1 MVDTVA
7 EKSDRTTHYAE
18 GSLSLAGTVMLGTG
32 VMIGAGIFALTG
44 QMAEMTGALFP
55 LAFLAAAVI
64 VGFSAYSYIK
74 ISNAYPSAGGI
85 GMYLHKAY
93 GDRLPTA
100 FNALLMYFS
109 MVIAQSFL
117 ARTFGSY
124 TMQFFGGDESGRMV
138 PILGV
143 ALILTAFVLNLLGN
157 RLIQGVAGFIGLL
170 KIGGI
175 LIFGIVGVALADSL
189 AVDFGKAGDAGS
201 FGNFLGATALGI
213 LAFKG
218 FTTITN
224 SGSEVIEPH
233 RNVGRAI
240 VISIATCVVI
250 YTFVGFAVAS
260 NLTLEEIIATR
271 DYSLAAAARPALGEY
286 GVWFT
291 IVVAMTATA
300 GGILASIFAVSRML
314 AMLTEMKLVP
324 HSHFGMP
331 GSIQKHTLVYT
342 VVLGLVLTA
351 FFDLSR
357 IAALGIVFYLIMDI
371 AIHWGVLRYLLH
383 DVRATRWIPATAIL
397 LDLLVL
403 GGFVWVKLNTDP
415 FVIGVAVATM
425 IVIALG
431 EQFYLQSASR
441 RDAMNQE
448 THKKKQGHTP

>member
-1 MVDTVA
+1 MASQDND
-7 EKSDRTTHYAE
+7 DRTTHYNKD
-18 GSLSLAGTVMLGTG
+18 SLTLGGTVMLGTG

-44 QMAEMTGALFP
+44 QMAQMTGALFP
-55 LAFLAAAVI
+55 LAFMAAAVI
-64 VGFSAYSYIK
+64 VGFSAYSYVK

-117 ARTFGSY
+117 ARTFGAY
-124 TMQFFGGDESGRMV
+124 TMQFVGGDESGQMV

-143 ALILTAFVLNLLGN
+143 ALILAAFLINLSGN
-157 RLIQGVAGFIGLL
+157 RMIQQVAFFIGVL

-175 LIFGIVGVALADSL
+175 LIFGLVGVGIADSV
-189 AVDFGKAGDAGS
+189 AVDFSSPGEAGTV
-201 FGNFLGATALGI
+201 GNFLGATALGI

-224 SGSEVIEPH
+224 SGSEVKDPT

-240 VISIATCVVI
+240 VISIAVCVVI
-250 YTFVGFAVAS
+250 YALVGFAVAS
-260 NLTLEEIIATR
+260 NLSLAEIIETR

-291 IVVAMTATA
+291 IVIAMMATA

-342 VVLGLVLTA
+342 VVLGLILTA

-371 AIHWGVLRYLLH
+371 AIHWGVLRYLKE
-383 DVRATRWIPATAIL
+383 DVNAKAWVPVAAIML
-397 LDLLVL
+397 NVLVL
-403 GGFVWVKLNTDP
+403 AGFVWVKLNTDP
-415 FVIGVAVATM
+415 FVIGVAVVAM
-425 IVIALG
+425 ITIAIVEKVFLKKV
-431 EQFYLQSASR
+431 
-441 RDAMNQE
+441 AMADKDNAENSHQ
-448 THKKKQGHTP
+448 HH